1 MRIWRSWR
9 ERQQSMQSG
18 LHSRYLTGEALA
30 MRSAIRPAEKRLW
43 TFILYGLIRMP
54 ALLAQYK
61 QMLCSACAASQEL
74 P

>member
-1 MRIWRSWR
+1 MKIWRFWR

-30 MRSAIRPAEKRLW
+30 MRVAIRHAEKRFW
-43 TFILYGLIRMP
+43 TYILYGLIRMP
-54 ALLAQYK
+54 ALLAHHK

-74 P
+74 L